1 MPNLVSVIIP
11 CYNGEKFIERS
22 IRSVMEQDYRD
33 IELIVVDDGSTD
45 RSKEIILG
53 LKTEFDHE
61 NRELKYVCQENTG
74 VGGAVS
80 TALKYVSGDY
90 LTLLDAD
97 DRFCKDSIGKR
108 AGYLSSHPDFAGV
121 RSNGRC
127 ISGDRSWLFINDP
140 ETEIREDIF
149 DQLIEGTTNNWSG
162 TYMVRTDILFDIY
175 PDRNIYCSRY
185 GQNLQILCPVAY
197 GRKIG
202 YVDEVLVEY
211 IIRNSSLTHGFADSI
226 DNSNGFRDI
235 RLHIIDLIF
244 AETDSAKKSHHIT
257 LVDKSYYRQLMN
269 IAIAS
274 NDDKLCHEAYS
285 HLSELQPSLDD
296 KITYYGKVFPA
307 FSIVLRTIRKARAI
321 SKGMKKANDKTN

>member
-1 MPNLVSVIIP
+1 VPNLVSVIIP

-53 LKTEFDHE
+53 LKTEFDNE
-61 NRELKYVCQENTG
+61 NRELKYVYQENTG

-108 AGYLSSHPDFAGV
+108 AGYLSSHTDFAGV

-149 DQLIEGTTNNWSG
+149 GQLIEGTTNNWSG

-211 IIRNSSLTHGFADSI
+211 IIRNSSLTHHSEALSQKALENAKGFY
-226 DNSNGFRDI
+226 DI
-235 RLHIIDLIF
+235 RYHIIDLIF
-244 AETDSAKKSHHIT
+244 DSANT
-257 LVDKSYYRQLMN
+257 PQAQQYYRLADLSYFRMQMQ
-269 IAIAS
+269 IAISDEQKDQAKKVYRKIILS
-274 NDDKLCHEAYS
+274 GGNINDS
-285 HLSELQPSLDD
+285 
-296 KITYYGKVFPA
+296 ITYYCFA
-307 FSIVLRTIRKARAI
+307 FKPVSYLLRVWRKI
-321 SKGMKKANDKTN
+321 KNKY

>member
-45 RSKEIILG
+45 RSKEIILS
-53 LKTEFDHE
+53 LKTEFDNE
-61 NRELKYVCQENTG
+61 NRELKYVYQENTG

-108 AGYLSSHPDFAGV
+108 AGYLSSHPNFAGV

-140 ETEIREDIF
+140 ETEINEDIF
-149 DQLIEGTTNNWSG
+149 GQLIEGTTNNWSG

-211 IIRNSSLTHGFADSI
+211 IIRNSSLTHHSEALSQKALENAKGFY
-226 DNSNGFRDI
+226 DI
-235 RLHIIDLIF
+235 RYHIIDLIF
-244 AETDSAKKSHHIT
+244 NSVKTSQT
-257 LVDKSYYRQLMN
+257 QQYYRLADLSYFRMQMQ
-269 IAIAS
+269 IAISDGQKDQAKEIYRKIVGS
-274 NDDKLCHEAYS
+274 NGNINDR
-285 HLSELQPSLDD
+285 
-296 KITYYGKVFPA
+296 ITYYRFAFKPA
-307 FSIVLRTIRKARAI
+307 SYLLRVWRRI
-321 SKGMKKANDKTN
+321 KKS